1 MERSAREVLKEVFG
15 YEEFRPLQE
24 AVIEA
29 VIAGRDVLAV
39 MPTGGG
45 KSLCYQVPALAAD
58 GMALVVSPLIALMRD
73 QVAFLRELG
82 VDARVL
88 NSTLSPAEWREN
100 AEAARRGEVKLLYLA
115 PETLSSGRARELVS
129 DLAGSGR
136 RLVLAVDEAHCISEW
151 GHDFRP
157 EYRALGALRE
167 ALPGAPCLALTAT
180 ATRKVRDDI
189 RSELRLGALRDR
201 GSGSGAADHSGAAD
215 GALEFVASFDR
226 PNIFLEAR
234 RRARVLDQ
242 LAELAARFP
251 EGAGIVYCFSRARA
265 EDIASGLSAMGIP
278 ALPYHAGLPDEVR
291 SRNQDAFIDDEVRVI
306 AATTAFGMGIDKPD
320 VRWVA
325 HADLPKSLEQYYQEV
340 GRAGRDGLPA
350 RALLLYSPADAM
362 KIRSLLARSA
372 AESAAYVDVEEEPDP
387 GPSAISV
394 AAEASLRA
402 MMGYAEASS
411 CRRSLILRHFGEEA
425 GRGGCGSCDV
435 CLGTAGAAA
444 DEDVTEQAHKF
455 LSCAKRTGER
465 YGAGHVADVLV
476 GSRNERVLGLG
487 HAELSTYGIGKEWT
501 KAQWMDFARQLC
513 LSGYLRRDEEYG
525 VLSLTDKAYAAFKSK
540 ERIMG
545 SVPPRGKGKKEAA
558 RAPGAAGFERQ
569 LALGGLGAAGGVPGA
584 AAEGAAELE
593 RALRSLRTRLAREG
607 GVPPYMI
614 FSDRTLYDLVAK
626 RPRGNAE
633 LLGVFGLGAVKV
645 GKFGREILEVVAA
658 RE

>member
-1 MERSAREVLKEVFG
+1 MERSPREVLKEVFG

-88 NSTLSPAEWREN
+88 NSTLSPLEWREN

-115 PETLSSGRARELVS
+115 PETLSSGRSRELVA

-180 ATRKVRDDI
+180 ATRKVREDI
-189 RSELRLGALRDR
+189 RSELRLG
-201 GSGSGAADHSGAAD
+201 

-234 RRARVLDQ
+234 RRARVLEQ
-242 LAELAARFP
+242 LAELAASFP
-251 EGAGIVYCFSRARA
+251 DGAGIVYCFSRARA

-278 ALPYHAGLPDEVR
+278 SLPYHAGLPDEVR

-325 HADLPKSLEQYYQEV
+325 HADLPKSLEQYYQEI

-362 KIRSLLARSA
+362 KIRSLLAKSA
-372 AESAAYVDVEEEPDP
+372 AESAAYVDVEEEADP
-387 GPSAISV
+387 GPSAVSL

-402 MMGYAEASS
+402 MMGYAEAAS

-425 GRGGCGSCDV
+425 GDRGRGCGSCDV
-435 CLGTAGAAA
+435 CLGTAGTAAT
-444 DEDVTEQAHKF
+444 EDVTEQAHKF

-487 HAELSTYGIGKEWT
+487 HAELSTYGIGREWT
-501 KAQWMDFARQLC
+501 KAQWMELARQLC
-513 LSGYLRRDEEYG
+513 LAGYLRRDEEYG
-525 VLSLTDKAYAAFKSK
+525 VLSLTDKAYAAFRSK
-540 ERIMG
+540 ESIMG
-545 SVPPRGKGKKEAA
+545 SVPPRGKGRKEAA
-558 RAPGAAGFERQ
+558 RAPGSAGLERQ
-569 LALGGLGAAGGVPGA
+569 LALGGAAMAGGGSGAA
-584 AAEGAAELE
+584 GAAELE
-593 RALRSLRTRLAREG
+593 RNLRALRTRLAREG

-626 RPRGNAE
+626 RPRGKAE
-633 LLGVFGLGAVKV
+633 LLGVFGLGTVKV
-645 GKFGREILEVVAA
+645 GKFGRELLEVLAS
-658 RE
+658 RG